1 MGRSAWPYRSTAKAR
16 GLVLLALGVVKV
28 ATVEQLRQLVL
39 PGTADVQTVR
49 NACKDLRSVGLV
61 ESVGRTSH
69 VSVSGRPVWR
79 DLWNLTT
86 AGLASA
92 ASEVGRPVK
101 EMGGTARDAAKAGAP
116 HALAVTDTIDAFR
129 QSPPLPTKP
138 VARRT
143 DPTTTA
149 PVPAQAR
156 PLPARPLGLGHL
168 GGWETEVPLPVSGT
182 FTTPARGSLRA
193 DAVLEAP
200 EDGVPVMFVEVD
212 NHTEPAAVVA
222 RKVENYRRFFQRTVK
237 DHQGV
242 DVPFWST
249 LWDDSSRAG
258 YPPLALVFAKNVGP
272 DTAMNRMKSI
282 HDLSTPCWQGT
293 WRSGS
298 SYDRASR
305 DGYRDYARTIPVLAT
320 TLTRLQQHGPH
331 GPVWW
336 RFGHPAP
343 DTLGHPALDTL
354 GQPAFE
360 SLEHAL
366 ANPDDYRPYHAR
378 EEQRRLE
385 HHAQEERERQ
395 EEEEAER
402 RREAAAWL
410 CPTCG
415 REVLPN
421 DWEPWPTGS
430 DCSDCTRTR
439 RREQADA
446 AALAAEEEEGR
457 EEAKR
462 NGLFGFRR

>member
-1 MGRSAWPYRSTAKAR
+1 MSAA
-16 GLVLLALGVVKV
+16 
-28 ATVEQLRQLVL
+28 
-39 PGTADVQTVR
+39 
-49 NACKDLRSVGLV
+49 
-61 ESVGRTSH
+61 
-69 VSVSGRPVWR
+69 GRPVWR

-101 EMGGTARDAAKAGAP
+101 EMGGTARDAARAGAP

-156 PLPARPLGLGHL
+156 PLP
-168 GGWETEVPLPVSGT
+168 LPVSGT

-193 DAVLEAP
+193 DAVLRAP

-249 LWDDSSRAG
+249 RWDDSSRAG
-258 YPPLALVFAKNVGP
+258 YPPLALVFAKNVSP

-282 HDLSTPCWQGT
+282 HDLSTPCWQGR
-293 WRSGS
+293 WHSGS
-298 SYDRASR
+298 SYDRASS

-343 DTLGHPALDTL
+343 DTLGHPAPDTL
-354 GQPAFE
+354 GQPTFE
-360 SLEHAL
+360 SLEQAL
-366 ANPDDYRPYHAR
+366 DNPDDYSPYHAR
-378 EEQRRLE
+378 EERRRLE
-385 HHAQEERERQ
+385 HHRRNAG
-395 EEEEAER
+395 AR
-402 RREAAAWL
+402 RRKRPSA
-410 CPTCG
+410 G
-415 REVLPN
+415 
-421 DWEPWPTGS
+421 
-430 DCSDCTRTR
+430 R
-439 RREQADA
+439 RRPRGRARPATAKSGRTTAGSPGPPAVTA
-446 AALAAEEEEGR
+446 ATAPAPEGASR
-457 EEAKR
+457 RTPPPGPPRRRKAGKR
-462 NGLFGFRR
+462 PGGTASSAS

>member
-1 MGRSAWPYRSTAKAR
+1 MGKSAWPYRSTAKAR
-16 GLVLLALGVVKV
+16 GLVLLALGIVKV
-28 ATVEQLRQLVL
+28 ATAEQLRQLVL

-69 VSVSGRPVWR
+69 MSAAGRPVWR

-143 DPTTTA
+143 DATIA
-149 PVPAQAR
+149 PVPEQAR
-156 PLPARPLGLGHL
+156 PLPTRPPGLGHL
-168 GGWETEVPLPVSGT
+168 RGWETEVPLPVSGT

-193 DAVLEAP
+193 DAVLRAP

-222 RKVENYRRFFQRTVK
+222 RKIENYRRFFQRTHK
-237 DHQGV
+237 DHHGM
-242 DVPFWST
+242 DVPWWST
-249 LWDDSSRAG
+249 LWDDSPRAG
-258 YPPLALVFAKNVGP
+258 YPPLTLVFAKNVSP
-272 DTAMNRMKSI
+272 DTAMNRMKNI
-282 HDLSTPCWQGT
+282 HDLSTPCWQGH
-293 WRSGS
+293 WHSGS
-298 SYDRASR
+298 THDRASR

-336 RFGHPAP
+336 RFGHPA
-343 DTLGHPALDTL
+343 LDAI

-360 SLEHAL
+360 SLEQAL
-366 ANPDDYRPYHAR
+366 DNPADSRAYDIRD
-378 EEQRRLE
+378 EQRRLE
-385 HHAQEERERQ
+385 RHTQVERERQ

-402 RREAAAWL
+402 RREAAAAWP

-415 REVLPN
+415 REVWP
-421 DWEPWPTGS
+421 DDGWETRPTGS
-430 DCSDCTRTR
+430 DCSVCTSIR
-439 RREQADA
+439 RREQADT
-446 AALAAEEEEGR
+446 AALAAEEEGR

-462 NGLFGFRR
+462 NSLFGFLR